1 MNKPMS
7 HEEEHIFLSNTPEGR
22 QARQQALDEL
32 SAIIGQMEF
41 DTVEEMLQAQ
51 CEWAVMTAM
60 LQQID
65 GK

>member
-1 MNKPMS
+1 MTKPMS

-41 DTVEEMLQAQ
+41 DTVGAKLKAQ
-51 CEWAVMTAM
+51 CQWAALTTM
-60 LQQID
+60 
-65 GK
+65 